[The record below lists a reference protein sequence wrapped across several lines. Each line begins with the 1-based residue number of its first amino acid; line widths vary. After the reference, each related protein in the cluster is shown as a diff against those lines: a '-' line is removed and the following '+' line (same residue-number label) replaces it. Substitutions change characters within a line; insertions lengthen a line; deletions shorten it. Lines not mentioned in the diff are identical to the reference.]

1 MKKILSLD
9 QVQKFRQ
16 DLKKNKK
23 TVALLNGVFDIL
35 HYGHILYFREAKN
48 IADKIIISL
57 TGDVYVNKGPDRP
70 YNNILK
76 RIEMLKSIE
85 EIDGI
90 VVNNSINAID
100 HINKI
105 KPDFFIKGR
114 DYKDFKNDITKNIQK
129 EKEAIEKIGGKFIV
143 TNSKLMSSGKIINL
157 LNAEN
162 NSKLKNFL
170 DKINKKKLLKKIQK
184 VFSEKNN
191 EKLLIIGEPIVDRF
205 VNVKHL
211 GKSSKSNIISSSKI
225 TENII
230 NGGTILAARTL
241 SNFFE
246 NIDIILPKSNRQNLQ
261 KVLQKN
267 VNVININFKKYQ
279 PVIKNRYVD
288 EYTKNFVFQLNEN
301 DQATLADSDRKIF
314 LQTICKLNKK
324 KKYHKIIIFDY
335 GHGLI
340 NHELISSLKKFKKKI
355 LVNCQSNSSNYG
367 YNTIEK
373 YFSFNSISLDEEEFR
388 LTVKNKNKPIN
399 ELIVQNKKIIHNF
412 ENFVITMGKNGCYII
427 SKKNRTVSYIPTI
440 FDNVKNT
447 IGSGDVFFCLYIVAK
462 IQKIFNDFEIGIISH
477 IAAGLY
483 LSDDKKKI
491 VDRFDIVKTL
501 QNFLK

>member
-9 QVQKFRQ
+9 QAQKFRK
-16 DLKKNKK
+16 DLKKKK
-23 TVALLNGVFDIL
+23 KSVALLNGVFDIL

-57 TGDVYVNKGPDRP
+57 TGDEYVNKGPDRP

-76 RIEMLKSIE
+76 RIEMLQSIE
-85 EIDGI
+85 EIDCI
-90 VVNNSINAID
+90 VVNSSINAID

-129 EKEAIEKIGGKFIV
+129 EKEAIEKIGGKFMV
-143 TNSKLMSSGKIINL
+143 TNAELMSSGKIINL
-157 LNAEN
+157 LNTEN
-162 NSKLKNFL
+162 NSKLKNLL
-170 DKINKKKLLKKIQK
+170 DKINKRKLLKKFQK
-184 VFSEKNN
+184 VLSKKNN
-191 EKLLIIGEPIVDRF
+191 KKLLIIGEPIVDRF
-205 VNVKHL
+205 VNVKLL

-241 SNFFE
+241 SNFFK
-246 NIDIILPKSNRQNLQ
+246 NIDIILPKSNGQNFQ

-267 VNVININFKKYQ
+267 VNIININFKKYE

-288 EYTKNFVFQLNEN
+288 EYTKNPVFQLNEN
-301 DQATLADSDRKIF
+301 DQANLADSDSKKF
-314 LQTICKLNKK
+314 LQTICKLNKR

-340 NHELISSLKKFKKKI
+340 NHELISSLKKLKKKI

-399 ELIVQNKKIIHNF
+399 ELIVQNKKIIYSF
-412 ENFVITMGKNGCYII
+412 ENFILTMGKNGCYII

-440 FDNVKNT
+440 FENVKNT
-447 IGSGDVFFCLYIVAK
+447 IGAGDVFFCLYIVAK
-462 IQKIFNDFEIGIISH
+462 TLKIFNDFEIGIISH
-477 IAAGLY
+477 IGTGLY
-483 LSDDKKKI
+483 LSNDKKKI
-491 VDRFDIVKTL
+491 VDGFDIAKTL
-501 QNFLK
+501 QNLLK

>member
-1 MKKILSLD
+1 MSESFSD
-9 QVQKFRQ
+9 
-16 DLKKNKK
+16 
-23 TVALLNGVFDIL
+23 
-35 HYGHILYFREAKN
+35 
-48 IADKIIISL
+48 S
-57 TGDVYVNKGPDRP
+57 
-70 YNNILK
+70 
-76 RIEMLKSIE
+76 
-85 EIDGI
+85 
-90 VVNNSINAID
+90 
-100 HINKI
+100 
-105 KPDFFIKGR
+105 
-114 DYKDFKNDITKNIQK
+114 NIQK

-170 DKINKKKLLKKIQK
+170 DKINKRKFLNKIQK

-191 EKLLIIGEPIVDRF
+191 KKLLIIGEPIVDRF

-246 NIDIILPKSNRQNLQ
+246 NIDIILPKSNRQNLH

-324 KKYHKIIIFDY
+324 K
-335 GHGLI
+335 
-340 NHELISSLKKFKKKI
+340 
-355 LVNCQSNSSNYG
+355 NSM
-367 YNTIEK
+367 
-373 YFSFNSISLDEEEFR
+373 FSTNL
-388 LTVKNKNKPIN
+388 N
-399 ELIVQNKKIIHNF
+399 
-412 ENFVITMGKNGCYII
+412 
-427 SKKNRTVSYIPTI
+427 
-440 FDNVKNT
+440 
-447 IGSGDVFFCLYIVAK
+447 
-462 IQKIFNDFEIGIISH
+462 
-477 IAAGLY
+477 
-483 LSDDKKKI
+483 
-491 VDRFDIVKTL
+491 
-501 QNFLK
+501 